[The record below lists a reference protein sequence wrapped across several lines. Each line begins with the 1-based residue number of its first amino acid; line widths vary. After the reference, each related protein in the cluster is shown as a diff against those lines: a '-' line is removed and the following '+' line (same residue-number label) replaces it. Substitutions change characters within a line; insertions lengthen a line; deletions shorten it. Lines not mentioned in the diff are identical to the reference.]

1 MTPET
6 ASASRGLPLF
16 TSVPL
21 AAAPLAT
28 APLATGTPGWVWV
41 ASVGAIG
48 RGRAAGDMRLPVRHD
63 GVLRRVAVGERVAC
77 FAPDA
82 VGGSCFLAVGHVLQ
96 GGLYVEQDAAGRG
109 WACLPVAYLPSR
121 PVPLAAVLDGALAAM
136 GWGFS
141 LPVGLT
147 RLDGADLDAIAAAL
161 AGEEGD
167 DPVMAFPPVRIACLE
182 DAD

>member
-6 ASASRGLPLF
+6 APASRCLPPAM
-16 TSVPL
+16 PL
-21 AAAPLAT
+21 VT
-28 APLATGTPGWVWV
+28 GPLATGMPGWVWV

-63 GVLRRVAVGERVAC
+63 GVLRRVAAGQRVAC
-77 FAPDA
+77 FAPDTL
-82 VGGSCFLAVGHVLQ
+82 GGSCFLAVGHVLP
-96 GGLYVEQDAAGRG
+96 GGMYIEHDAAGRA

-161 AGEEGD
+161 VAGAGD
-167 DPVMAFPPVRIACLE
+167 DPVMAFPPIRIASLE